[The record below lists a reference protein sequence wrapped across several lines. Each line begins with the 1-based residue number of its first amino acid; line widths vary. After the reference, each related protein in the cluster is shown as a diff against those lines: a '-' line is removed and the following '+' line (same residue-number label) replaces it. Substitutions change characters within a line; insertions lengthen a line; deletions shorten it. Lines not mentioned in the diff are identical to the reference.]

1 MNEHAEVREVR
12 AKVARAET
20 VKRAFIIVTAFLVAA
35 VLVLVLWTQQT
46 IRGCVDPDGE
56 CSKRGQEQTAKAV
69 GDLNRVTILAAACAG
84 ELPPGLTV
92 DQRVD
97 LISACITKRLAERP
111 AS

>member
-1 MNEHAEVREVR
+1 MSEHAEVREVR
-12 AKVARAET
+12 AKVARAEA
-20 VKRAFIIVTAFLVAA
+20 VKRILIIVTTFLVAA

-84 ELPPGLTV
+84 QLPPSGLTV

-97 LISACITKRLAERP
+97 LISACITRRLAERP
-111 AS
+111 S